1 MRLFHRPHGAHA
13 AVHLEAAALVYL
25 GLTGAFLCTGQQA
38 AQHNSPGTRADG
50 LGNITGILDA
60 AVSDDLDAK
69 LVSFLGAV
77 CYRSDLRYTDA

>member
-13 AVHLEAAALVYL
+13 AVHLKAAALIDL
-25 GLTGAFLCTGQQA
+25 GLAGAFLCTGKQA
-38 AQHNSPGTRADG
+38 AQHNGPGTSSDG

-60 AVSDDLDAK
+60 AVSDDLNAK

-77 CYRSDLRYTDA
+77 CYRRDLRYTDA